1 MKAFYHETLGFPVY
15 AALGDWIE
23 LQVDSVLL
31 TLRKRGRWYDGPRLA
46 PESAAVQLAFR
57 VAPDEVDQWHAD
69 LVGKGVEM
77 LEEPIDREFGH
88 RTLHFKDPEGT
99 ILEIYADISRAT

>member
-23 LQVDSVLL
+23 LQVGSVLL

-69 LVGKGVEM
+69 LVGKGVEI

-99 ILEIYADISRAT
+99 ILEIYADINRAT